1 MKARNVLEAMAFTL
15 AMATTTLTMT
25 MIGGPTAHAQEPE
38 VRTYIVQPGDS
49 AWSIAAQFYGTGDK
63 YPLIYKYNSYVGKPP
78 FLLKPGQVLKLPVLG
93 AGPEAQVGWTKKDV
107 KAKPPRALDW
117 LEAREQM
124 NLWRLYRVSTGDAS
138 AAHIVFED
146 TSDLKLRENALLV
159 IYGSSASA
167 ARTARRDKTE
177 VVLEQGTI
185 QGGLAALDADA
196 KGTRSLSVKTPSG
209 NVDIYG
215 TLAQIQAD
223 ATASMVSVFE
233 GRAAVS
239 AQGATVDVPEGQ
251 GTVVKKG
258 QKPQPARPLPQA
270 PAWAD
275 GGGSALVATVA
286 GRLATW
292 DASWQP
298 VAGAETFRVELGS
311 DATFKQLLYD
321 AEVGAGVTRLRLAD
335 LAPGRYAVRVST
347 RDADKLES
355 KPGVARTVEV
365 IGLSP
370 ARAITHGEDG
380 VVEAVGFI
388 RFDLPPNAKG
398 RVRVERVAPD
408 GSRVS
413 VESDGVVRLGTAGL
427 HELELIGDEARG
439 RFAVR
444 ILGVK
449 AALSAA
455 DMQAAPDPVDPWVVG
470 RGDAPPAEVIVA
482 VTDERGRPA
491 VLPGL
496 VVESSTGD
504 SLKIEEIGPARYRAV
519 IPAVGVDGPDR
530 LAVRARWAGGELLV
544 QELAVEPRRKKVVAS
559 RERETLPMTPHR
571 VQRGLPQAH
580 VSPRPETR
588 IGLDTR
594 LVDDE
599 PGAGRFALEL
609 EAELKVGGL
618 GLEAGL
624 VFQDIRLQE
633 RGDSQSRLGDLSL
646 GLRYPLFDTAA
657 AVFAPYLKVG
667 VPIGSGDS
675 ARLLSVEPGFLLRI
689 EPVERFLFDFRVALV
704 HANDFGDQSISN
716 VGGLFALAW
725 RPVDLLTM
733 SLSAE
738 TVAGIDRDFF
748 GHVAGFG
755 LGFHFGDVRLGLA
768 VGLGLGD
775 DAQANLGAY
784 FGRLVLDLGFFADSP
799 DSPDSEG
806 N

>member
-1 MKARNVLEAMAFTL
+1 MKKLDVLKVMTL
-15 AMATTTLTMT
+15 ALATTTLTMT
-25 MIGGPTAHAQEPE
+25 MTVAPKARAEEPE

-49 AWSIAAQFYGTGDK
+49 AWSIAAQFYGSGDK

-93 AGPEAQVGWTKKDV
+93 TGPEAQVGWTKKDV

-196 KGTRSLSVKTPSG
+196 RGTRSLSVKTPSG
-209 NVDIYG
+209 DVDIYG

-239 AQGATVDVPEGQ
+239 AQGETVDVAEGQ

-292 DASWQP
+292 DASWQS

-335 LAPGRYAVRVST
+335 LATGRYAVRVST

-355 KPGVARTVEV
+355 KPGVARLVEV

-370 ARAITHGEDG
+370 ARAVTHAEDG

-408 GSRVS
+408 GSRTS
-413 VESDGVVRLGTAGL
+413 VETDGVVRLGTAGL
-427 HELELIGDEARG
+427 HELELIGNEARG

-449 AALSAA
+449 AALTT
-455 DMQAAPDPVDPWVVG
+455 PETVDPWVVG
-470 RGDAPPAEVIVA
+470 RGDAPPAEVTVD

-519 IPAVGVDGPDR
+519 IPALAVDGPER

-544 QELAVEPRRKKVVAS
+544 QELAVEPRRKKAVAS

-580 VSPRPETR
+580 ISPRPETR

-609 EAELKVGGL
+609 EGELKVGGL

-633 RGDSQSRLGDLSL
+633 KGDSQSRLGDLSL

-689 EPVERFLFDFRVALV
+689 APVERFLFDFRVALV

-738 TVAGIDRDFF
+738 TVAGIDREFF
-748 GHVAGFG
+748 GHVAGLG
-755 LGFHFGDVRLGLA
+755 LGFHFGDVRLGVA

-775 DAQANLGAY
+775 DAKANLGAY
-784 FGRLVLDLGFFADSP
+784 FGRLVLDLGFFDDAD
-799 DSPDSEG
+799 D